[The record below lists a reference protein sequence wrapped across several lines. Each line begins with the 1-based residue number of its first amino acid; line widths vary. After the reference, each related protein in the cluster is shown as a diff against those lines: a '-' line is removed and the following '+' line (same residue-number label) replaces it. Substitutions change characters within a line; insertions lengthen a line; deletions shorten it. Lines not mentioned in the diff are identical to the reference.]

1 VSPGDFYLPVT
12 SITNVT
18 PFAKARDTSASA
30 QLCHT
35 HNNSFPFFAA
45 LFNSGQL
52 SELLLDMLKPSFSF
66 GELDRYDRIQIHS
79 DHQP

>member
-18 PFAKARDTSASA
+18 PFAKARDTSAPP
-30 QLCHT
+30 
-35 HNNSFPFFAA
+35 SFAIPITILSLFVAA

-52 SELLLDMLKPSFSF
+52 SELLLDMLRPSFSF
-66 GELDRYDRIQIHS
+66 WRAGPL
-79 DHQP
+79 